1 MSESHNSPAAPTAP
15 VVVKISLPVYSA
27 EDAESR
33 GFVPI
38 TRDVSLHTEAEIFA
52 SIQSALSSCRSCWIV
67 VKKGVFQAARAKSEL
82 WSGS

>member
-1 MSESHNSPAAPTAP
+1 MNGQPAAPA
-15 VVVKISLPVYSA
+15 VAVKILLPVFSV

-33 GFVPI
+33 GMVPI
-38 TRDVSLHTEAEIFA
+38 TRDVSLHTEPEIFA

-67 VKKGVFQAARAKSEL
+67 VGKGVFQAARVKSEL